1 MLLNN
6 KSKISNILY
15 LYIILVTLP
24 LFLGNFSVFHF
35 ITQGTTIY
43 SFYIYS
49 LFFLLPLY
57 ILINNNGKIN
67 VSGYKL
73 TKLYFIMLF
82 YFIFYNLNMFDGIDV
97 ESFIKTIIISIGF
110 ITFLLIVNS
119 EQINIQEHKS
129 FMKKILLF
137 IILIS
142 LYNLVK
148 NYDMIIYGVSDTHI
162 KKQFAS
168 FFSNKNT
175 FAMVLGVGIIS
186 STYLLVT
193 ERKLRYL
200 FILLFLFIN
209 LFLTNSTNGFLSSL
223 IFLMLFFLLLFYK
236 NIIRVYIFGLSSLV
250 TLIILYI
257 RGYFDGIIDFFVY
270 RDFTEFSGRT
280 DIWKV
285 GIRSFLDNP
294 IIGIGIGKTEDT
306 LSANG
311 FGESQFHNSYLE
323 ILVAGGSL
331 LMTIYIILTIIYI
344 VNLKKLYKFNR
355 LLGSL
360 YIAAFFS
367 FLFNIFFESYSFFS
381 NGFYSGIITIFYL
394 LIPMLL
400 IKGYKKANEQ
410 F

>member
-1 MLLNN
+1 
-6 KSKISNILY
+6 
-15 LYIILVTLP
+15 
-24 LFLGNFSVFHF
+24 
-35 ITQGTTIY
+35 
-43 SFYIYS
+43 
-49 LFFLLPLY
+49 
-57 ILINNNGKIN
+57 
-67 VSGYKL
+67 
-73 TKLYFIMLF
+73 
-82 YFIFYNLNMFDGIDV
+82 
-97 ESFIKTIIISIGF
+97 
-110 ITFLLIVNS
+110 
-119 EQINIQEHKS
+119 
-129 FMKKILLF
+129 MKKILLF

-148 NYDMIIYGVSDTHI
+148 NYDMIVYGVSDTHI

-193 ERKLRYL
+193 EKKAKYI
-200 FILLFLFIN
+200 FVLLFLYLN

-280 DIWKV
+280 DIWNAGFKA
-285 GIRSFLDNP
+285 FLDNP
-294 IIGIGIGKTEDT
+294 IIGVGIGKTEDI
-306 LSANG
+306 LFANG
-311 FGESQFHNSYLE
+311 FGLSQFHNSYIE

-331 LMTIYIILTIIYI
+331 LMIIYIILTIIYI

-394 LIPMLL
+394 LIPMIL

>member
-1 MLLNN
+1 MFYIR

-15 LYIILVTLP
+15 IYIILSTLP
-24 LFLGNFSVFHF
+24 LFLSEFSAFHF
-35 ITQGTTIY
+35 ISQGTTMY
-43 SFYIYS
+43 SIYIYL
-49 LFFLLPLY
+49 LFVLLPVY
-57 ILINNNGKIN
+57 ILINNKGKMN
-67 VSGYKL
+67 VSGNKL
-73 TKLYFIMLF
+73 TILYFIMLF
-82 YFIFYNLNMFDGIDV
+82 YFIFYNLNMFNGIDV

-148 NYDMIIYGVSDTHI
+148 NYDMIVYGVSDTHI

-193 ERKLRYL
+193 EKKAKYI
-200 FILLFLFIN
+200 FVLLFLYLN

-280 DIWKV
+280 DIWNAGFKA
-285 GIRSFLDNP
+285 FLDNP
-294 IIGIGIGKTEDT
+294 IIGVGIGKTEDI
-306 LSANG
+306 LFANG
-311 FGESQFHNSYLE
+311 FGLSKFHNSYIE
-323 ILVAGGSL
+323 ILVA
-331 LMTIYIILTIIYI
+331 Y
-344 VNLKKLYKFNR
+344 
-355 LLGSL
+355 
-360 YIAAFFS
+360 
-367 FLFNIFFESYSFFS
+367 
-381 NGFYSGIITIFYL
+381 
-394 LIPMLL
+394 
-400 IKGYKKANEQ
+400 
-410 F
+410 

>member
-82 YFIFYNLNMFDGIDV
+82 YFIFYNLNMFNGIDV

-223 IFLMLFFLLLFYK
+223 IFLMLFFLLLYYK
-236 NIIRVYIFGLSSLV
+236 NIIRVYIFSLLSIAILM
-250 TLIILYI
+250 ILYI
-257 RGYFDGIIDFFVY
+257 RGYFDGVIDFLVY
-270 RDFTEFSGRT
+270 GDFTEFSGRT

-323 ILVAGGSL
+323 ILVAGGIL
-331 LMTIYIILTIIYI
+331 LMAIYLILTLIYIIYLT
-344 VNLKKLYKFNR
+344 KLYKFNH

-360 YIAAFFS
+360 YLAAFFS

-400 IKGYKKANEQ
+400 IKNYRNVNDL
-410 F
+410 